1 MCGITCALSKNDKN
15 ISYFILQSLLLLQ
28 NRGYDSA
35 GVMGFS
41 DDNKIL
47 IKKHATTDKED
58 SLELLTRNIKKIFLK
73 SAIGHTRWAT
83 HGAKT
88 DKNAHPHA
96 SMNNLFYIVH
106 NGIIENYKNLKNKLI
121 ENNYTFVSETDSEII
136 SNMIE
141 YIYLNQTDKN
151 VSKAIT
157 DTCQM
162 LEGTYGLAIIYN
174 ETPENIYIIKNGSP
188 LIIAENDD
196 MLVATSESA
205 GLANTFNHY
214 MNLDSNV
221 LVCIS
226 KKGINI
232 EKSKLIHLN
241 KMEYALSPTPYK
253 HWTLKEI
260 KEQPDS
266 LLRAINNGGR
276 IFDNNIKLG
285 GIDCLKPIV
294 KDITTIIL
302 IGCGTSYNACMC
314 AKYYFQK
321 YANINQVFFTD
332 GAEFTDL
339 DIPKLGTTI
348 IILCSQ
354 SGETKD
360 LHRCIKIA
368 KNKQIKTIGVIN
380 VIDSLI
386 AREVDC
392 GIYLNARREVAVA
405 STKSFSSMITVLLLF
420 SLWVNQ
426 EKSLKKIKNHIDIID
441 SVRSLPYQSCQ
452 LLKNLNFS
460 EQLLHRLNKQSM
472 FLLGKSK
479 MESIA
484 KEGALKIKEM
494 CYIHAEGC
502 NASSL
507 KHGPFALLEKNYP
520 VILLIDIENKDKM
533 MNIYE
538 EVKSRGAY
546 TCIITNIIDLNIDKK
561 NNTDIILIETNQY
574 CQEVLFIITLQL
586 LAYELAILKNIN
598 PDKPKN
604 LAKVVTVE

>member
-41 DDNKIL
+41 DNNKIL

-58 SLELLTRNIKKIFLK
+58 SLELLTRNIKNIFLK

-88 DKNAHPHA
+88 DINAHPHK

-106 NGIIENYKNLKNKLI
+106 NGIIENYKTLKDLLI
-121 ENNYTFVSETDSEII
+121 ENNYTFISETDSEII

-196 MLVATSESA
+196 MVVATSESA

-241 KMEYALSPTPYK
+241 KMEYALSPAPYK

-276 IFDNNIKLG
+276 IFKVL
-285 GIDCLKPIV
+285 
-294 KDITTIIL
+294 
-302 IGCGTSYNACMC
+302 
-314 AKYYFQK
+314 
-321 YANINQVFFTD
+321 
-332 GAEFTDL
+332 
-339 DIPKLGTTI
+339 
-348 IILCSQ
+348 
-354 SGETKD
+354 
-360 LHRCIKIA
+360 
-368 KNKQIKTIGVIN
+368 
-380 VIDSLI
+380 
-386 AREVDC
+386 
-392 GIYLNARREVAVA
+392 AV
-405 STKSFSSMITVLLLF
+405 V
-420 SLWVNQ
+420 
-426 EKSLKKIKNHIDIID
+426 
-441 SVRSLPYQSCQ
+441 
-452 LLKNLNFS
+452 
-460 EQLLHRLNKQSM
+460 
-472 FLLGKSK
+472 
-479 MESIA
+479 
-484 KEGALKIKEM
+484 
-494 CYIHAEGC
+494 
-502 NASSL
+502 
-507 KHGPFALLEKNYP
+507 
-520 VILLIDIENKDKM
+520 
-533 MNIYE
+533 
-538 EVKSRGAY
+538 
-546 TCIITNIIDLNIDKK
+546 TNITSDRS
-561 NNTDIILIETNQY
+561 
-574 CQEVLFIITLQL
+574 
-586 LAYELAILKNIN
+586 
-598 PDKPKN
+598 
-604 LAKVVTVE
+604 